1 MKIRTVKL
9 TKSEIGHILTLISV
23 NDREGWY
30 YGNKEQYRKRSERI
44 KYKLLKRIICS
55 QWIFQ
60 MEHMFVTN

>member
-1 MKIRTVKL
+1 MIETIMKIRTVKL

-44 KYKLLKRIICS
+44 KYKLTKDS
-55 QWIFQ
+55 N
-60 MEHMFVTN
+60 E

>member
-9 TKSEIGHILTLISV
+9 TKAEIGHILTLISV

-44 KYKLLKRIICS
+44 KYKLTKDS
-55 QWIFQ
+55 N
-60 MEHMFVTN
+60 E